1 MVQGPEKVDLRASHV
16 LDADVLLLIF
26 GQIQP
31 HTLDYVPAISLYIT
45 TYHHITT
52 IVDYTPLK
60 HHHKNPLFCSYWLVW
75 IVGQ

>member
-26 GQIQP
+26 GQIHP

-45 TYHHITT
+45 TKIRYFVAT
-52 IVDYTPLK
+52 
-60 HHHKNPLFCSYWLVW
+60 
-75 IVGQ
+75 G

>member
-1 MVQGPEKVDLRASHV
+1 MVGVQNRVPEPGNTITKNNCRMVQGPEKVDLRASHV

-52 IVDYTPLK
+52 DY
-60 HHHKNPLFCSYWLVW
+60 S
-75 IVGQ
+75 

>member
-52 IVDYTPLK
+52 DY
-60 HHHKNPLFCSYWLVW
+60 SWLHPIEPSPQKSV
-75 IVGQ
+75 IL